1 MISDSGGGDE
11 EQMRYG
17 MVGGGDPELEKYMG
31 EVGWEYLKPHF
42 ESGAL
47 LFVDACLDLKAVA
60 EALVADDKEKVEAW
74 MKSGDLLK
82 PSQPHAGHWAS
93 GDENF
98 RAVVVSP
105 FVLMQPVVAQ

>member
-1 MISDSGGGDE
+1 MISDAGGGDE
-11 EQMRYG
+11 MKYG
-17 MVGGGDPELEKYMG
+17 MLGGGDPDLEKYMG

-47 LFVDACLDLKAVA
+47 LFVDTGVDLKTVA
-60 EALVADDKEKVEAW
+60 EALVADDKAKVEAW

-82 PSQPHAGHWAS
+82 PSQPHADHWESS
-93 GDENF
+93 GESF

-105 FVLMQPVVAQ
+105 FVLMQPALAE

>member
-1 MISDSGGGDE
+1 MISDADGSDK
-11 EQMRYG
+11 MNYG
-17 MVGGGDPELEKYMG
+17 MVGGGDPDLEKYMG

-47 LFVDACLDLKAVA
+47 LFVDASLDLKEVA
-60 EALVADDKEKVEAW
+60 EALVADDKAKVEAW

-82 PSQPHAGHWAS
+82 PSAPHAAHWESS
-93 GDENF
+93 GDDF

-105 FVLMQPVVAQ
+105 FVLMQPAVAQ